1 MAKGD
6 TFAPEKTEYTD
17 PETGHAVWQLT
28 ASQGHDHHLYFT
40 ETSFHPDG
48 KRIVFASDR
57 GGKFD
62 HYVMVL
68 ETGEIAQLTDVT
80 ERLRSNSSVI
90 DPHGEWLYF
99 WEGSG
104 LKAIHFDT
112 YEERQLYTAP
122 QGQRGGLISISSDG
136 VQLAFPLMPIIELK
150 SQTPKIYSG
159 MAEMFE
165 RCTSGDIGMVKT
177 DGSEHWIA
185 YHENC
190 WTSHVNICPA
200 DRDLILYCHEGSWAD
215 VAQRMWLV
223 RSDGT
228 DRRPLRL
235 QEPEDALG
243 HEYWLDDGVTVGYHG
258 RRGPR
263 KEGIFGLI
271 NKDGTNC
278 REYVLPAPSNHCQST
293 HDGNRHVTDGLGGER
308 YIYEIHPQDD
318 GTAECTKVVKHE
330 GTFEMQIGHPH
341 PVISPDD
348 KWVLYTSDRG
358 GRCNVYLAE
367 L

>member
-6 TFAPEKTEYTD
+6 RLAPEKTKSTD
-17 PETGHAVWQLT
+17 PETGHTLWQLT
-28 ASQGHDHHLYFT
+28 ASDAHDHHLYFT

-48 KRIVFASDR
+48 RRLVFASNR
-57 GGKFD
+57 SGKFD
-62 HYVMVL
+62 HYVMDL
-68 ETGEIAQLTDVT
+68 ETGEITQLTDVT
-80 ERLRSNSSVI
+80 GTLRSNLGVI
-90 DPHGEWLYF
+90 DPRGEWLYF
-99 WEGSG
+99 WEDFD
-104 LKAIHFDT
+104 LRAINFET
-112 YEERQLYTAP
+112 YEERHLYTAP
-122 QGQRGGLISISSDG
+122 EGQRGGLLSISSDG
-136 VQLAFPLMPIIELK
+136 EQLAFPLIPMLELK
-150 SQTPKIYSG
+150 SQTSKIYSG
-159 MAEMFE
+159 MQEMFE
-165 RCTSGDIGMVKT
+165 RCDSGDIVVVKT
-177 DGSEHWIA
+177 DGSESWVA

-190 WTSHVNICPA
+190 WTSHVNICPG
-200 DRDLILYCHEGSWAD
+200 DRDLILYCHEGSWD
-215 VAQRMWLV
+215 RVDQRMWLV

-228 DRRPLRL
+228 ERRPLRP

-271 NKDGTNC
+271 HKDGTDC

-293 HDGNRHVTDGLGGER
+293 HDGSRHVTDGLGGER
-308 YIYEIHPQDD
+308 YIWEIHPQED
-318 GTAECTKVVKHE
+318 GTAECTKVVNH
-330 GTFEMQIGHPH
+330 GGSFEMQIGHPH

-358 GRCNVYLAE
+358 GQCNVYLAQ